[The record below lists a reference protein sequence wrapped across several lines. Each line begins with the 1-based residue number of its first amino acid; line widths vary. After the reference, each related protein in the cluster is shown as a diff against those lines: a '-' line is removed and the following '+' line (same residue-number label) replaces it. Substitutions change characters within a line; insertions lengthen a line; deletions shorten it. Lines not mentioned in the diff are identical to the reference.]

1 MPRQGRGS
9 IAKKRDT
16 KGNIVYYCVLDV
28 TDGVGK
34 RRRKW
39 IKAGPDWKAAQQR
52 LTQELAK
59 LDAGISTVNTHKETL
74 AAFLKRWLDTMKGT
88 LSPRT
93 HEGYQTI
100 VKRIIPEIGNIQL
113 KKLGPADIQGYIAI
127 MLGSKGRFD
136 GKGALSAQTVVHH
149 LRLLHKCLQD
159 AMAWELIPR
168 NPCDLVSA
176 PRAKSKRLSI
186 MTEDEIKAFLA
197 AARET
202 DYFPLF
208 HVFLYTGARRSEVL
222 ALRWSDFDPQ
232 YSKLSI
238 TRSLH
243 RLHDG
248 NIIFQPTKTAAG
260 KRTIDLDPMTVE
272 VLQQHK
278 EKMFAQSIE
287 LGVVLKDTD
296 LIFSHYD
303 GQTLLPDTVS
313 HVWSKLVKKLG
324 LTARSLHSA
333 RHTHASLML
342 KQGADY
348 KTIQARLGHSTPMV
362 TLNIYSHT
370 VAGLQREAAIRFA
383 EAIQSSIIEG
393 GKQPKDVG

>member
-1 MPRQGRGS
+1 
-9 IAKKRDT
+9 
-16 KGNIVYYCVLDV
+16 
-28 TDGVGK
+28 
-34 RRRKW
+34 
-39 IKAGPDWKAAQQR
+39 
-52 LTQELAK
+52 
-59 LDAGISTVNTHKETL
+59 
-74 AAFLKRWLDTMKGT
+74 
-88 LSPRT
+88 
-93 HEGYQTI
+93 
-100 VKRIIPEIGNIQL
+100 
-113 KKLGPADIQGYIAI
+113 
-127 MLGSKGRFD
+127 
-136 GKGALSAQTVVHH
+136 
-149 LRLLHKCLQD
+149 
-159 AMAWELIPR
+159 
-168 NPCDLVSA
+168 
-176 PRAKSKRLSI
+176 
-186 MTEDEIKAFLA
+186 
-197 AARET
+197 
-202 DYFPLF
+202 
-208 HVFLYTGARRSEVL
+208 
-222 ALRWSDFDPQ
+222 
-232 YSKLSI
+232 
-238 TRSLH
+238 
-243 RLHDG
+243 
-248 NIIFQPTKTAAG
+248 
-260 KRTIDLDPMTVE
+260 MTVE